1 MRQFATLTLTANEL
15 ILAAFEKFEHQ
26 LCSAWARLRAP
37 GEQRSW
43 LGCAHV
49 ATLVC
54 SGRVRTANEVVLVI
68 GVLQR
73 GDLQLG

>member
-1 MRQFATLTLTANEL
+1 MP
-15 ILAAFEKFEHQ
+15 AAF
-26 LCSAWARLRAP
+26 LLGRRRL
-37 GEQRSW
+37 
-43 LGCAHV
+43 LGSNVAGLGACIV

-54 SGRVRTANEVVLVI
+54 SGRVRTGNEVVLVI